1 MHQITRF
8 VALLAVGTTWLAP
21 DAAAFCGF
29 YAARAGADL
38 FNESSKVVVVRDGD
52 RTVVTMASDFR
63 GEATDFALVVPVP
76 TFLEEG
82 QIHVASPA
90 LVDHLD
96 AYTAPRLVEYF
107 DPDPCAMRPRLE
119 AMGRSVQELDAALPS
134 SAARKNAFGV
144 TVEAEYTV
152 GEYDI
157 VILSAEESRGL
168 VKWLR
173 ANDYALP
180 KGAAP
185 VLGEYLKQG
194 MRFFVARVNLE
205 EQAKLGFRTLRPI
218 QVAYDS
224 RKFMLPIRLG
234 MVNADGPQDMVVWF
248 LTRKGRVETA
258 NYRTVRLPTGDEVP
272 GFVKG
277 EFGRF
282 YQAVFGTQVAR
293 EEGRAVFLE
302 YAWDM
307 GWCDPCAAD
316 PLSPEALRELGV
328 FWQASDGEPRP
339 VPLPQRRILPKP
351 MARDVFVTRLHVRY
365 DDEHFPDDLHFVE
378 TADRSNFQGRY
389 VVRHPWNGGAT
400 CPAAEP
406 YRRELA
412 RRQEHE
418 AQTLASL
425 TGWGI
430 DWIRDRME
438 LAAVA
443 PASTSGDDPW
453 WQRIWTR

>member
-1 MHQITRF
+1 MTGTARSL
-8 VALLAVGTTWLAP
+8 ALLVLAAAWPAP
-21 DAAAFCGF
+21 DAGAFCGF

-38 FNESSKVVVVRDGD
+38 FNESSEVVVARDGR

-76 TFLEEG
+76 TFLEKG

-90 LVDHLD
+90 VVEHLD

-107 DPDPCAMRPRLE
+107 DSDPCRRHDYRARGLMTEEAARPR
-119 AMGRSVQELDAALPS
+119 
-134 SAARKNAFGV
+134 SAPRKDAFGV

-168 VKWLR
+168 VRWLQQ
-173 ANDYALP
+173 NDYRIP
-180 KGAAP
+180 DGAAP
-185 VLGEYLKQG
+185 VLGEYLKQD
-194 MRFFVARVNLE
+194 MRFFVARVNLV
-205 EQAKLGFRTLRPI
+205 EQAKLGLRTLRPI
-218 QVAYDS
+218 QMAYES

-258 NYRTVRLPTGDEVP
+258 NYRTVRLPTGSEIP
-272 GFVKG
+272 AFVK
-277 EFGRF
+277 EDFGKF
-282 YQAVFGTQVAR
+282 YRSAFDTQVDR
-293 EEGRAVFLE
+293 EDGRAVFLE

-316 PLSPEALRELGV
+316 PLSPMELRELGV
-328 FWQASDGEPRP
+328 FWQTVGEGPGRTPRAAV
-339 VPLPQRRILPKP
+339 VPKTN
-351 MARDVFVTRLHVRY
+351 ARSVFVTRLHVRY
-365 DDEHFPDDLHFVE
+365 DAEHFPDDLHFVQ

-389 VVRHPWNGGAT
+389 VVRHPWRGAAS
-400 CPAAEP
+400 CAAADR
-406 YRRELA
+406 YRDALA
-412 RRQEHE
+412 GRQERE

-438 LAAVA
+438 LAAVT
-443 PASTSGDDPW
+443 PGRSSGDDPW
-453 WQRIWTR
+453 WRRIWTR